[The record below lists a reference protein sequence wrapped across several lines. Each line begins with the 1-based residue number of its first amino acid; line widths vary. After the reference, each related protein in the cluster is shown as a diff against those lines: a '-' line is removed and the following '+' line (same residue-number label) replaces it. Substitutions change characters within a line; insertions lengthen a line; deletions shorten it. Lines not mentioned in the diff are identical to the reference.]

1 MSMLPE
7 DELKRIKL
15 DYIRK
20 YHPAY
25 KAA

>member
-1 MSMLPE
+1 MLTE

-15 DYIRK
+15 EFIKK

-25 KAA
+25 RNG